1 MLSFFMTKLLY
12 PERRSGQ
19 VQLRA
24 GDTQL
29 NISWAFVAVPL
40 SGCVSTGLL
49 PKPVRKA
56 IDELVTALRS
66 HGLERSRDLRQMLRC
81 PRLLR

>member
-1 MLSFFMTKLLY
+1 MTKLLY

-29 NISWAFVAVPL
+29 NISWAFVAVPP
-40 SGCVSTGLL
+40 VGLRKHRAS
-49 PKPVRKA
+49 PKTRKEG
-56 IDELVTALRS
+56 DR
-66 HGLERSRDLRQMLRC
+66 
-81 PRLLR
+81 